1 MTKYLGTPGPLKVTD
16 KINQHT
22 GKKRGGRKTMR
33 RFLSFTRQEM
43 RMSWT
48 WVAATEVMGK
58 GRIWVLYLKVK
69 PKEIAAQFHTGY
81 EKEESRMTPKY
92 LA

>member
-1 MTKYLGTPGPLKVTD
+1 
-16 KINQHT
+16 
-22 GKKRGGRKTMR
+22 MR
-33 RFLSFTRQEM
+33 TFLSFTRQEM

-58 GRIWVLYLKVK
+58 DRIWVLCLKVK

-92 LA
+92 LASASS

>member
-1 MTKYLGTPGPLKVTD
+1 
-16 KINQHT
+16 
-22 GKKRGGRKTMR
+22 MR

-48 WVAATEVMGK
+48 WVAAAEVMERG
-58 GRIWVLYLKVK
+58 GIWVLYLKVK

-81 EKEESRMTPKY
+81 EKE
-92 LA
+92 